1 MKSLSPVWGLPVW
14 PGSVIN
20 SDLTARLA
28 SRNFAIS
35 KTSTC
40 TLTMQCR
47 RVHQFRD
54 TRYPPHASPHGTGM
68 RTPISQMP
76 AFDAC
81 DALARPNSSSLH
93 NCLRYPSRRV
103 RRLRLPESVERVRC
117 GAANH
122 GSCRTSDAHRLCA
135 TLTSSALFCPS
146 DTFFCIAPSCAC
158 RPQLRPSPS
167 ASQRHQD
174 WPRAPF

>member
-1 MKSLSPVWGLPVW
+1 
-14 PGSVIN
+14 
-20 SDLTARLA
+20 
-28 SRNFAIS
+28 
-35 KTSTC
+35 
-40 TLTMQCR
+40 MQCR

-68 RTPISQMP
+68 RTPIPYTLSMP
-76 AFDAC
+76 GGDPLATCSSCRLAMFTYLLTAFDAC

-103 RRLRLPESVERVRC
+103 RRLRLPESAERVRC